1 MKDSLL
7 FDLGELG
14 LFDLLFSEDL
24 RPVDWNEAKSRAKRI
39 GNRFRLPLDFEL
51 EELFKSSLF
60 RGILKNASYW
70 SGTETAHS
78 RARSQM
84 YRNGGDWR
92 SYWYQNPGDVQSKD
106 ALNYFFLIRVSKKKK
121 FQTPL
126 STKILELALND
137 AIRKE
142 YHLNNYVKDGLDIS
156 MVFAA
161 YKNNN
166 TAKKSFLLMLKWGG
180 VRPVNL
186 QRVNDY
192 RPKQI
197 ESKLT
202 RFNLLIRKLNASNL
216 IDEYLS
222 RKDIRISGVN
232 LSFITKHLYFTKPNK
247 FLIYDRFMINLHSAL
262 ILEDNPSQISH
273 YFRESKKKLEFSIR
287 YNMQGK
293 AYSDFMERFQSL
305 FIKVNEELSARS
317 VKSFRSI
324 GELEAFLF
332 GGKVANDLNPREMI
346 KNYIKENR

>member
-1 MKDSLL
+1 MKGSLV

-14 LFDLLFSEDL
+14 LFDLLFSEDF
-24 RPVDWNEAKSRAKRI
+24 RPVDWNEAKVRAKRI
-39 GNRFRLPLDFEL
+39 GNGFRLPLDFEL

-60 RGILKNASYW
+60 RGILNNASYW

-106 ALNYFFLIRVSKKKK
+106 ALNYFFLMRVSKKKK

-126 STKILELALND
+126 RTKILELALND
-137 AIRKE
+137 SIRKE
-142 YHLNNYVKDGLDIS
+142 YHLNNYVKNGLDRSI
-156 MVFAA
+156 VFAA
-161 YKNNN
+161 YKSNN
-166 TAKKSFLLMLKWGG
+166 TAKNSFLLMLKWGG

-186 QRVNDY
+186 QRVQDY
-192 RPKQI
+192 TPKQI
-197 ESKLT
+197 ESKLI

-262 ILEDNPSQISH
+262 ILEDNPSLISH